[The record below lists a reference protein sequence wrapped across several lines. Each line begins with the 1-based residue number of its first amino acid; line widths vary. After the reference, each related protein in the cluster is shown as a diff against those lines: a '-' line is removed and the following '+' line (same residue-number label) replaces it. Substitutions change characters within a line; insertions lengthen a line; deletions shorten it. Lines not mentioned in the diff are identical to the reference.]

1 MSYDPF
7 TPLNHHFDSGF
18 GGLADAFGDA
28 AECLSSD
35 KEYGSLFNR
44 HLPICFLHR
53 HAIELYLKSAIT
65 ILHRRFKMPNPSDK
79 HEPMPVVK
87 VGDKWKPIHAVHSI
101 LTLYEHLCV
110 LLIIV
115 ETEVKQI
122 ARIDLTLPK
131 EMGGWIRTVEDSD
144 AGSTYFRYPTT
155 REAGVDAAKSAMKQ
169 VEPEVLEKKMRSEFP
184 KVHAFVL
191 VDNEGNTVEAFEN
204 DAGVVEAVL
213 DALRKSSEVLA
224 TFHAAMRAELTGGW

>member
-1 MSYDPF
+1 MIYYLL
-7 TPLNHHFDSGF
+7 TPLDEHFDSGF

-28 AECLSSD
+28 AKGLSSD
-35 KEYGSLFNR
+35 KEYRSLFNR
-44 HLPICFLHR
+44 RLPICFLHR

-110 LLIIV
+110 LLIVV
-115 ETEVKQI
+115 EKALHQI
-122 ARIDLTLPK
+122 AKTEFAFPK
-131 EMGGWIRTVEDSD
+131 EMRGWIRIVEDSD

-155 REAGVDAAKSAMKQ
+155 REAGIDAAKSAMKQ
-169 VEPEVLEKKMRSEFP
+169 VEPEILEQKMRSEP
-184 KVHAFVL
+184 SSVHAFVL
-191 VDNEGNTVEAFEN
+191 VDDEGNAVEAFEN
-204 DAGVVEAVL
+204 DEGVVETVL
-213 DALRKSSEVLA
+213 DALRRASDVLA
-224 TFHAAMRAELTGGW
+224 GFHAAMRAELTGGL